1 MKNRITVKRT
11 MAATKPA
18 QAVRVIVLTD
28 TRSERIGAHGPPR
41 LQLRL
46 REFRNHRFTPEIQV
60 RQLPAPKAANLGS
73 ATARQQLLE
82 NRQRH
87 RAVWFR

>member
-18 QAVRVIVLTD
+18 QTVRVIVLTD

-41 LQLRL
+41 LQLKL

-60 RQLPAPKAANLGS
+60 RKLPALKVANLES
-73 ATARQQLLE
+73 ATARQQLRE
-82 NRQRH
+82 SR
-87 RAVWFR
+87 

>member
-1 MKNRITVKRT
+1 MKNRITVKCS

-28 TRSERIGAHGPPR
+28 TRSEKIRAHSPPR
-41 LQLRL
+41 LQLKL

-60 RQLPAPKAANLGS
+60 RKLPALKAANPGS
-73 ATARQQLLE
+73 ATARQQLRE
-82 NRQRH
+82 SRQCH